1 MWMSRKGDGKGM
13 DDLLELILEIILEGA
28 AAAADSR
35 RVPLPVR
42 ILLAALMILFFGG
55 IAGLLIW
62 TGIGSG
68 NGILAVLGGLLLA
81 WIAGVVF
88 VRVKRIRKRR

>member
-1 MWMSRKGDGKGM
+1 M
-13 DDLLELILEIILEGA
+13 DDLLELVLEIILEGA
-28 AAAADSR
+28 AAATDSK

-68 NGILAVLGGLLLA
+68 NGMLAVLGGLLLV
-81 WIAGVVF
+81 WVAGAVL
-88 VRVKRIRKRR
+88 VRIKRIRKRR

>member
-1 MWMSRKGDGKGM
+1 M
-13 DDLLELILEIILEGA
+13 DDLLELVLEIILEGA
-28 AAAADSR
+28 AAATDSK

-68 NGILAVLGGLLLA
+68 NGMLAVLGGLLLV
-81 WIAGVVF
+81 WVAGAVLA
-88 VRVKRIRKRR
+88 RIKRIRKRR